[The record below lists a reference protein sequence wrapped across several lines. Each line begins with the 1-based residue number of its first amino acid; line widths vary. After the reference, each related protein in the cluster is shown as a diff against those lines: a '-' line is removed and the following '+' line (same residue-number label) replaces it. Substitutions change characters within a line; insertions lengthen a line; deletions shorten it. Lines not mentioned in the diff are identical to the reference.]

1 MSQLSISWFSKTFC
15 PQSTAKY
22 ILDSNPQQT
31 TTAQRKW
38 ARKQWSVEKHIA
50 KYVSSPSYKYNYYKV
65 ENQKKM
71 LPIVTFEEYLEK
83 QEKQSDKIKK
93 QIETQQKI
101 EMLKTH
107 IELLFK
113 FLMALLII
121 YIFNPRE
128 NRLYLINYEA
138 KVLFFLFGIIL
149 IFTANWKQI
158 FKESP
163 LVIYIQ
169 NVLHP

>member
-1 MSQLSISWFSKTFC
+1 MSALD
-15 PQSTAKY
+15 KY
-22 ILDSNPQQT
+22 ITFIFIIKIIFIILAIVNLYL
-31 TTAQRKW
+31 K
-38 ARKQWSVEKHIA
+38 KQISLEEK
-50 KYVSSPSYKYNYYKV
+50 
-65 ENQKKM
+65 Q
-71 LPIVTFEEYLEK
+71 K

-107 IELLFK
+107 VELLFK
-113 FLMALLII
+113 FLIALLII

-128 NRLYLINYEA
+128 NRLNLINYEA

>member
-1 MSQLSISWFSKTFC
+1 MSALD
-15 PQSTAKY
+15 KY
-22 ILDSNPQQT
+22 ITFIFIIKIIFIILAIVNLYL
-31 TTAQRKW
+31 K
-38 ARKQWSVEKHIA
+38 KQIPLEEKE
-50 KYVSSPSYKYNYYKV
+50 K
-65 ENQKKM
+65 Q
-71 LPIVTFEEYLEK
+71 EK

-93 QIETQQKI
+93 QIKTQQKI

-107 IELLFK
+107 VELLFK
-113 FLMALLII
+113 FLIALLII

>member
-1 MSQLSISWFSKTFC
+1 
-15 PQSTAKY
+15 
-22 ILDSNPQQT
+22 
-31 TTAQRKW
+31 
-38 ARKQWSVEKHIA
+38 
-50 KYVSSPSYKYNYYKV
+50 
-65 ENQKKM
+65 
-71 LPIVTFEEYLEK
+71 
-83 QEKQSDKIKK
+83 
-93 QIETQQKI
+93 
-101 EMLKTH
+101 MLKTH
-107 IELLFK
+107 VELLFK
-113 FLMALLII
+113 FLIALLII

>member
-1 MSQLSISWFSKTFC
+1 MSALD
-15 PQSTAKY
+15 KY
-22 ILDSNPQQT
+22 ITFIFIIKIIFIILAIVNLYL
-31 TTAQRKW
+31 K
-38 ARKQWSVEKHIA
+38 KQIPLEEK
-50 KYVSSPSYKYNYYKV
+50 
-65 ENQKKM
+65 
-71 LPIVTFEEYLEK
+71 EK

>member
-1 MSQLSISWFSKTFC
+1 MSALDKYITFIFIIKIIFIILSIVNLYLK
-15 PQSTAKY
+15 
-22 ILDSNPQQT
+22 
-31 TTAQRKW
+31 
-38 ARKQWSVEKHIA
+38 KQIALEEK
-50 KYVSSPSYKYNYYKV
+50 
-65 ENQKKM
+65 
-71 LPIVTFEEYLEK
+71 EK
-83 QEKQSDKIKK
+83 QENKSDKIKK
-93 QIETQQKI
+93 QLETQQKI

-107 IELLFK
+107 VELLFK

>member
-1 MSQLSISWFSKTFC
+1 MSALD
-15 PQSTAKY
+15 KY
-22 ILDSNPQQT
+22 ITFIFIIKIIFIILAIVNLYL
-31 TTAQRKW
+31 K
-38 ARKQWSVEKHIA
+38 KQIPLEEK
-50 KYVSSPSYKYNYYKV
+50 
-65 ENQKKM
+65 
-71 LPIVTFEEYLEK
+71 EK

-107 IELLFK
+107 VELLFN
-113 FLMALLII
+113 FLIALLII

>member
-1 MSQLSISWFSKTFC
+1 MSALD
-15 PQSTAKY
+15 KY
-22 ILDSNPQQT
+22 ITFIFIIKIIFIILAIVNLYL
-31 TTAQRKW
+31 K
-38 ARKQWSVEKHIA
+38 KQIPLEEKE
-50 KYVSSPSYKYNYYKV
+50 K
-65 ENQKKM
+65 Q
-71 LPIVTFEEYLEK
+71 EK

-158 FKESP
+158 FKESS

-169 NVLHP
+169 NILHP

>member
-1 MSQLSISWFSKTFC
+1 MSALD
-15 PQSTAKY
+15 KY
-22 ILDSNPQQT
+22 ITFIFIIKIIFIILAIVNLYL
-31 TTAQRKW
+31 K
-38 ARKQWSVEKHIA
+38 KQIPLEEK
-50 KYVSSPSYKYNYYKV
+50 
-65 ENQKKM
+65 Q
-71 LPIVTFEEYLEK
+71 K

-107 IELLFK
+107 VELLFK
-113 FLMALLII
+113 FLIALLII

-128 NRLYLINYEA
+128 NRLNLINYEA

-163 LVIYIQ
+163 LVISIQ